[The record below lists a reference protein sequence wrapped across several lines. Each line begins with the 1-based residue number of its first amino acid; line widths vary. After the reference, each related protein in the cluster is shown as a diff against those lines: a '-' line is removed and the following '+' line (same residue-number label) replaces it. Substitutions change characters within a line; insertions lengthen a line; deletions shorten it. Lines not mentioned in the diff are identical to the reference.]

1 MKDLKQTK
9 ELFEGLK
16 LVAVA
21 AKKISKD
28 GKVDLSDVGAVIDL
42 AKESSI
48 LIDAVKDIKE
58 VPEELK
64 DLEKEELLELIMAVY
79 KAVDEVEKA

>member
-1 MKDLKQTK
+1 MSEIKQTK

-21 AKKISKD
+21 AKKIAKD

-42 AKESSI
+42 AKESSV
-48 LIDAVKDIKE
+48 LIEAVKDLDQ
-58 VPEELK
+58 VPTELK
-64 DLEKEELLELIMAVY
+64 DLEKEELLELILTVY
-79 KAVDEVEKA
+79 KAVDEIEKI